1 MWAYVL
7 GVALRLAA
15 PPDVAEVAREAFEL
29 AADGRVGEAR
39 VRLAEAYDETH
50 APALLFVRGTFE
62 RDQDN
67 CRLAIDYFERFLA
80 TEPAT
85 EDANRARTEVDACRE
100 LLDAAGP
107 EPAPA
112 PTPAPSPAPTAPSG
126 QTPTTARPRRVSP
139 WGPALVGTG
148 ATVTLVGGGL
158 WLGATLGRRNA
169 GDAST
174 EGDYDA
180 RIRQLRGYHV
190 AGIAVASVGLATAI
204 AGGVVWI
211 VTARKP
217 ASSTTAARTGCR
229 PSLAGVTCAF

>member
-15 PPDVAEVAREAFEL
+15 PADVAEVARDAFEL
-29 AADGRVGEAR
+29 AAEGRVGEAR
-39 VRLAEAYDETH
+39 VRLAEAYDETK

-80 TEPAT
+80 TEPPT
-85 EDANRARTEVDACRE
+85 EDADRARTEIDACRE
-100 LLDAAGP
+100 LLDAAAP
-107 EPAPA
+107 EPAAPA
-112 PTPAPSPAPTAPSG
+112 VAEPSPAAPSG
-126 QTPTTARPRRVSP
+126 PDPASPPRRRASP

-148 ATVTLVGGGL
+148 ATVALVGGGL

-169 GDAST
+169 TDAST

-190 AGIAVASVGLATAI
+190 AGIAVASVGVATAI

-211 VTARKP
+211 VTARRP
-217 ASSTTAARTGCR
+217 PSPTTAGRLGCR